1 MASPFPGLWRTAF
14 DLGLRKKVAIVF
26 IGILMFAGLNLG
38 LLHGMLQDFNGVAA
52 TATVAGKL
60 RMLGQKL
67 AFEGLSISTAL
78 SDSPESLERDIVDFE
93 AAYLTLRSGG
103 SAFGEDIRPLSAERG
118 NALNGVWLAWRAY
131 RQDLRALVITSS
143 FPVAP
148 EELWKRQVAMSE
160 SANALLAH
168 TDILIEELVQEAQV
182 MQGHVLQKMYGLLGL
197 NALALLLVYMAVS
210 RQFVAPLQRLARHC
224 SELAKGNYGVRTL
237 HPARDEI
244 GKLAQ
249 ALNQSGQKIGDLMS
263 TVAREQKALRR
274 TSAMFQ
280 GVARN
285 AVVGVFAIDEN
296 MRFRYVNRKLA
307 EMFGYRADEI
317 VNGYTVHDFLIKKEE
332 GALWERLAIT
342 RGHILTTSHYET
354 RGRHRN
360 GRHVD
365 IEIFASRTVLDAAPA
380 IIGIVLNVTER
391 KKAEASAKRAAL
403 VYANTSEAVVVTDPE
418 GYIQDVNPA
427 FVAITGYSLNEL
439 AGKRMNLLSSGRHDA
454 EFFQRMWKSLEE
466 TGKWSGDVWNRR
478 KSGEEYVERLT
489 IDTSYN
495 EDGSVN
501 CRIGVFSDVTA
512 ERMKEE
518 TIWRQAHFDHL
529 TGLPNRQMFH
539 EQLQVAMERADDS
552 GHMLAVIF
560 LDLDL
565 FKEVNDSLGHDK
577 GDELL
582 KEIAKRLSSSVRE
595 GDVVARLG
603 GDEFTLMLEVSDDE
617 KLVDQVCARALQAVS
632 RPFQLGQHSVKV
644 SASLGVTFYPRD
656 ARTAT
661 ELLKSADLAMYSA
674 KDSGRNQYRYFSL
687 SMQLEMQQ
695 RRDLLRELEGAV
707 EGGEFELFFQPIV
720 QMSTMQICKA
730 EALLRW
736 RHPQRGIVAPTDFIP
751 LAEDSGLIVPIGDW
765 VFREAAA
772 HVARWRNRQQGDF
785 QVSVNVSP
793 VQFMSNELD
802 PAAWLNCVNSLGL
815 SGSAVVVEITERLLI
830 RADGAAKNKLLAFR
844 DAGVQVALDDFGT
857 GYSSLAYLKRF
868 DIDYIKIDQ
877 LFVRNITTD
886 PDDLALCQAMIVMA
900 HRLGLKVVAE
910 GVASREQHELLM
922 RSGCDY
928 AQGFLYSQPVS
939 VAHFDALLESGLE
952 LSHETGDAAL

>member
-1 MASPFPGLWRTAF
+1 MAYPIPGVWRSAF

-26 IGILMFAGLNLG
+26 LGILLCAGLNLG

-67 AFEGLSISTAL
+67 AFEAVSISSGL
-78 SDSPESLERDIVDFE
+78 YEVHEGIERDIVDFE

-103 SAFGEDIRPLSAERG
+103 SAFSENIRPLSSEHSEAM
-118 NALNGVWLAWRAY
+118 NTVWLAWKQY
-131 RQDLRALVITSS
+131 REQLRSLLSAHTDVPLEALR
-143 FPVAP
+143 
-148 EELWKRQVAMSE
+148 ERQWAVSA
-160 SANALLAH
+160 SANVLLER
-168 TDILIEELVQEAQV
+168 TDILIADLVEAAQAT
-182 MQGHVLQKMYGLLGL
+182 QSRVLERMYGLLAL
-197 NALALLLVYMAVS
+197 NAMALLLVYLAVS
-210 RQFVAPLQRLARHC
+210 RNFVEPLQKLARHC
-224 SELAKGNYGVRTL
+224 VELAKGNYGVRTL
-237 HPARDEI
+237 HTTKDEI
-244 GKLAQ
+244 GKLAN
-249 ALNQSGQKIGDLMS
+249 ALNQSGQKIGDLIS
-263 TVAREQKALRR
+263 TIEREQRALRR

-307 EMFGYRADEI
+307 EMFGYRSDEM
-317 VNGYTVHDFLIKKEE
+317 VNELTVHDFLARQED
-332 GALWERLAIT
+332 ALRWERLALT
-342 RGHILTTSHYET
+342 RGQALATSHFET
-354 RGRHRN
+354 RGLHRS
-360 GRHVD
+360 GRPID

-391 KKAEASAKRAAL
+391 KKAEASARRAAL
-403 VYANTSEAVVVTDPE
+403 VYGNTSEAVVVTDPA
-418 GYIQDVNPA
+418 GNIQDVNPA
-427 FVAITGYSLNEL
+427 FVAITGYSLHEL
-439 AGKRMNLLSSGRHDA
+439 AGKRMNALSSGRHDVD
-454 EFFQRMWKSLEE
+454 FYRQMWARLEE
-466 TGKWSGDVWNRR
+466 TGKWSGHVWNRR

-489 IDTSYN
+489 IDTCYN

-512 ERMKEE
+512 ERLKEE

-539 EQLQVAMERADDS
+539 QQLHRAMQRCDGTGRS
-552 GHMLAVIF
+552 LAVIF
-560 LDLDL
+560 MDLDL

-582 KEIAKRLSSSVRE
+582 KEIAQRLSKAVRKD
-595 GDVVARLG
+595 DVVARLG
-603 GDEFTLMLEVSDDE
+603 GDEFTLMLELEEDE
-617 KLVDQVCARALQAVS
+617 SLVEQVCERTLQAVAQ
-632 RPFQLGQHSVKV
+632 PFRLGQHSVKV

-656 ARTAT
+656 ATSAT

-674 KDSGRNQYRYFSL
+674 KDGGRNQFRYFSMA
-687 SMQLEMQQ
+687 MQVEIQQ
-695 RRDLLRELEGAV
+695 RRELLRQLEGAV
-707 EGGEFELFFQPIV
+707 ERGEFELYFQPIIN
-720 QMSTMQICKA
+720 METLQITKA
-730 EALLRW
+730 EALIRW
-736 RHPQRGIVAPTDFIP
+736 RHPQQGIVGPGDFIP

-765 VFREAAA
+765 VFREAAK
-772 HVARWRNRQQGDF
+772 HVAKWRQARVPGF

-793 VQFMSNELD
+793 VQFMSGELD
-802 PAAWLNCVNSLGL
+802 PAAWLSCVNSLGL
-815 SGSAVVVEITERLLI
+815 SGSAVLVEITERLLI
-830 RADGAAKNKLLAFR
+830 RSDGEGRDKLLAFR

-886 PDDLALCQAMIVMA
+886 PDDLALCQAIIVMA

-910 GVASREQHELLM
+910 GVASPEQHEMLL

-928 AQGFLYSQPVS
+928 AQGFLYSQPIS
-939 VAHFDALLESGLE
+939 VERFDALLQ
-952 LSHETGDAAL
+952 TGVQVGTHP